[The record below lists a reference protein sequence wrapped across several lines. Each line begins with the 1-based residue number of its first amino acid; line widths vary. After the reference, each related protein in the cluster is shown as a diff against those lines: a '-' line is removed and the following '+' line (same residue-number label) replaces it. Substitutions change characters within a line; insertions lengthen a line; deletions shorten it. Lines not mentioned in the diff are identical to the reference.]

1 MIQKDWGIWGGGPQM
16 GVRSFSFEVGSD
28 AVEFCK
34 SKISPEFQDHMLKVL
49 ELPE

>member
-1 MIQKDWGIWGGGPQM
+1 M
-16 GVRSFSFEVGSD
+16 GVTSFSFEVGGD

>member
-1 MIQKDWGIWGGGPQM
+1 M
-16 GVRSFSFEVGSD
+16 GVKSFSFGVGGG

-34 SKISPEFQDHMLKVL
+34 SKISPEFQDHMVKVL